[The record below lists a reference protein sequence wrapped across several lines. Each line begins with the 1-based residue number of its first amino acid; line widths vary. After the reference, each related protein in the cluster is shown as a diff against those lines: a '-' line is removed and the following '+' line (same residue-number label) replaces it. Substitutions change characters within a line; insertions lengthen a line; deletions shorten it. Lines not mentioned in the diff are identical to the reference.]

1 MTSRRLEEL
10 ALEYGLGTLTPA
22 EISQLEALM
31 MHDAEVRD
39 EVATFMDTT
48 AALAAASSPLV
59 EPSSDLRARIF
70 AEIVNTPQWRAEK
83 SEAAA
88 PSGFTYQL
96 ADPEGW
102 QDTPVPGFRTKLLS
116 SGPGPDHQ
124 IMLVSLE
131 SGATVPAHDHA
142 ATEQLYILS
151 GHLMTE
157 GRMLGPGDFHRAEAG
172 THHYDSSSPDGC
184 VALLI
189 LSPALAA

>member
-1 MTSRRLEEL
+1 MTRKRLEEL
-10 ALEYGLGTLTPA
+10 ALDYGLGTLSPA
-22 EISQLEALM
+22 EVSQLEALM
-31 MHDAEVRD
+31 IHDAAVRED
-39 EVATFMDTT
+39 VAAFMDAT

-70 AEIVNTPQWRAEK
+70 AEIVNTPQCRAEK
-83 SEAAA
+83 NEAAT
-88 PSGFTYQL
+88 PRGFAFKL

-102 QDTPVPGFRTKLLS
+102 EDTPVPGFRTKLLS

-124 IMLVSLE
+124 TMLVSLE
-131 SGATVPAHDHA
+131 SGATIPEHDHS

-157 GRMLGPGDFHRAEAG
+157 GRMLGPGDFLRAEAG
-172 THHYDSSSPDGC
+172 THHRDLNSPDGC

-189 LSPALAA
+189 VSPALAA